1 MVLKKKATSGIE
13 NIDADFSL
21 SLSLSISLC
30 QHDWSFSF

>member
-1 MVLKKKATSGIE
+1 MVLKKKGTSGIE